1 MQQEAATARAALKAA
16 EALSMQHS
24 ASKDATAAHLETLAA
39 KLVACKRAGDASGSS
54 RVRAEQQ
61 RAQQAAHVAEAE
73 LEQAQQSVAEK
84 RDSLEIAE
92 LQELLAAEDLELF
105 SHTAEHAKHAHAIAG
120 IASARREKALALR
133 SAADADDAAAAREV
147 AMAEVLWDEL
157 ARTQGSAAQ
166 SDIAALRLQGD
177 EQQRRAVSLSKSA
190 AAKRVEAG
198 EAVRE
203 EAAASAE
210 ATRAECQRRAWEDP
224 ATLVATL
231 REQTAIADNTRRQA
245 ATATAQVRESEQA
258 LNALR
263 SQAAARSAAA
273 MCAESEG
280 RREDAAR
287 EQQAVEEL
295 QTRASDAERKL
306 GAARNRAQEVQ
317 LSADAATQA
326 VAAAARQHAVMQRLR
341 QELARESRCRR
352 DADAWNQTATEAEAR
367 AREASERN
375 LSARDAVLELD
386 TQLQTLHECTGVG
399 FAAGEASGAGR
410 AGGQIESLSAERA
423 ELQAQ
428 VASESQSAHDAR
440 RRASDARGAAATAS
454 KEVLVSQAQ
463 SAALQSVLDTLEAPA
478 SASQR
483 LRTAGAA
490 AAVAHERAGAAEA
503 SAVQLRSR
511 ARELHRRSLAMLAL
525 DDQCGAEAADV
536 SSRKLYAEAKE
547 QTRLSQAAGADAVR
561 AFADGQVSQAQ
572 LDASARC
579 EMVLSAH
586 IARTRASASS
596 RARARALQC
605 TQVDAVA
612 ALACARRHTADLRL
626 QHQTFD
632 RNALN
637 SQAEAQQCE
646 ASEDIIEATEH
657 VQAAAG
663 WRQQAQEVERE
674 LAAESLRLEA
684 AQSNE
689 ARAGAAVRDAEA
701 AARQHAA
708 LAELMMHAALSVADM
723 GGLLGLSAERR
734 ADARTARM
742 AREVRTHPVHDCI
755 DRCTLMF

>member
-1 MQQEAATARAALKAA
+1 MRMQSLPSRLPAAR
-16 EALSMQHS
+16 
-24 ASKDATAAHLETLAA
+24 
-39 KLVACKRAGDASGSS
+39 KRL
-54 RVRAEQQ
+54 RY
-61 RAQQAAHVAEAE
+61 
-73 LEQAQQSVAEK
+73 
-84 RDSLEIAE
+84 SLP
-92 LQELLAAEDLELF
+92 Q
-105 SHTAEHAKHAHAIAG
+105 TRK
-120 IASARREKALALR
+120 K
-133 SAADADDAAAAREV
+133 AAAAREV
-147 AMAEVLWDEL
+147 TMAEALRDEL
-157 ARTQGSAAQ
+157 ARKQGSAAQ
-166 SDIAALRLQGD
+166 SEIAALRLQAN
-177 EQQRRAVSLSKSA
+177 EQQRRAVGLSKSA

-210 ATRAECQRRAWEDP
+210 AARAECQRRVWEHS

-231 REQTAIADNTRRQA
+231 HEQTAIADDTRRRA
-245 ATATAQVRESEQA
+245 GTATAEVLKSEQA

-306 GAARNRAQEVQ
+306 GAAHNRAQEEQ
-317 LSADAATQA
+317 LSADAAAQA

-341 QELARESRCRR
+341 QELARESRCKR
-352 DADAWNQTATEAEAR
+352 DADAWTRTATEAEAS

-386 TQLQTLHECTGVG
+386 TQLQKLHKCTGVG
-399 FAAGEASGAGR
+399 SAAGEVSGARR

-423 ELQAQ
+423 KVQAQ
-428 VASESQSAHDAR
+428 VASELRSAHDAR
-440 RRASDARGAAATAS
+440 RRASDAHGAAATAS
-454 KEVLVSQAQ
+454 KEVLASQAQ
-463 SAALQSVLDTLEAPA
+463 SAALQSVLDTLEAPTG
-478 SASQR
+478 ASQR
-483 LRTAGAA
+483 LHTAGAA
-490 AAVAHERAGAAEA
+490 AALAHERAGAAEA

-525 DDQCGAEAADV
+525 DDRSGAEAADV

-561 AFADGQVSQAQ
+561 AFAAGQVSQAQ
-572 LDASARC
+572 LDASVRC

-586 IARTRASASS
+586 VAHTRASSS
-596 RARARALQC
+596 ARARAQALQGA
-605 TQVDAVA
+605 QVDAVA

-637 SQAEAQQCE
+637 SQAKAQQCE
-646 ASEDIIEATEH
+646 ACEDTTKATEH

-663 WRQQAQEVERE
+663 WRQQTQDVERE

-684 AQSNE
+684 AQGNE
-689 ARAGAAVRDAEA
+689 AWAGAAVRDAEA

-708 LAELMMHAALSVADM
+708 LAELMMHAALAVAEM
-723 GGLLGLSAERR
+723 GGLLGLRAERH
-734 ADARTARM
+734 ADARAARM
-742 AREVRTHPVHDCI
+742 AREVRTRTARACTVIVARRSIGLVFLVCI
-755 DRCTLMF
+755 TCGVVGACRLPIRINAV